1 MKKIYLVL
9 FVILSVF
16 VFSCKD
22 NLISDDLSSN
32 QNSGAG
38 QVKVF
43 VKQSRLIGP
52 DVSDVDW
59 TVELRKS
66 GENNTISGKN
76 ENGYY
81 LFSGL
86 SDGTYNI
93 KVSGKI
99 DEVEKFTGSAQVTIT
114 NGNSVSVNVPIVATK
129 NLNAEVQS
137 TGYATITMDM
147 SGKLLSLL
155 NSMDKQL
162 YFEAYLS
169 TDLNE
174 NGNVIASLVEITY
187 DEQGNPFI
195 EFLDNKKV
203 EFQFMDPDY
212 KTNSP
217 EIPTGYYYLTF
228 SGLEML
234 NYTIKLKDNLVE
246 IGDGLTTNIVL
257 TQNDYELVQGNV
269 QYLDRP
275 TVFYIDNSNKDHVYN
290 SEYIG
295 NVTSYAGLSLFNPLG
310 FTNINSNISG
320 TLYLISDVEAYKEDE
335 ENGSKSFPGI
345 DDSGSTITSFGTD
358 IFSITNNISDSFV
371 SLNFTTLKNIKLTN
385 TTGTG
390 FILSDSTIDGTVIL
404 DTPIA
409 KNLNSDSVVNLDKSS
424 KLVIGQNFS
433 GELGI
438 RLSPENWQLGDTVV
452 TFENGVKPSNSNFYI
467 SESYDSQGN
476 SLDSKFYI
484 DDNGKLAQYDVTSQW
499 VNFAWNS
506 RVPCL
511 ITQTQ
516 AKNKTYTRIIDS
528 TGRDLNGFN
537 GISTYDENGTWY
549 FIANGY
555 DSRGNTVSSLYK
567 VSAST
572 EYTDT
577 VSPEKIEV
585 NGFLFDYVQAM
596 AFDDGKLY
604 FGYFLN
610 RGYNFYSYDVSK
622 EILTIIDWLGI
633 KMTNAN
639 SLDLTSFMVKGN
651 DFYFAT
657 TFTDTTQPAQ
667 VVTHSAIWKYT
678 LSEYT
683 SDDVVYYNLIP
694 AKTYVSED
702 VEYPVPY
709 YMTVSDNN
717 LKVGENFPDDST
729 FRITDLYSSE
739 DGSIYGLL
747 ANYIEKEGDGSVSND
762 ENKSFMRGSVF
773 KLEQNTSRQDNP
785 SAPIMNATHL
795 GLRNSFPLTLENLAT
810 AKQDFILPRKIVG
823 ILNKKLVIVDDGMVP
838 DSNGCNVDRFVLFD
852 LFDLAGEISETIDVG
867 TSFTTQA
874 SVSMDKYFFTIG
886 TLFESPEY

>member
-86 SDGTYNI
+86 SDGTYDI

-99 DEVEKFTGSAQVTIT
+99 NEVEKFTGSAKVTIT

-155 NSMDKQL
+155 NSMGEKP
-162 YFEAYLS
+162 YFSSVLVAGDNYYM
-169 TDLNE
+169 
-174 NGNVIASLVEITY
+174 ASLVKQNLDDQDNI
-187 DEQGNPFI
+187 DSI
-195 EFLDNKKV
+195 EFLDNQKV
-203 EFQFMDPDY
+203 EFQFMDLEDE
-212 KTNSP
+212 TNIS

-228 SGLEML
+228 SGLERF

-257 TQNDYELVQGNV
+257 TQNDYELVQWNSDSQG
-269 QYLDRP
+269 RP
-275 TVFYIDNSNKDHVYN
+275 TVFYIDNSNINHVYDTN
-290 SEYIG
+290 NTTI
-295 NVTSYAGLSLFNPLG
+295 TTYAGLSLANPLG

-320 TLYLISDVEAYKEDE
+320 TFYLISDVEAYKEGDE
-335 ENGSKSFPGI
+335 NSFSEI
-345 DDSGSTITSFGTD
+345 NDSGSTITSFGSK
-358 IFSITNNISDSFV
+358 IFSITNNNYDSFV
-371 SLNFTTLKNIKLTN
+371 SLYSTTLKNIKLTN
-385 TTGTG
+385 TTGAG
-390 FILSDSTIDGTVIL
+390 FKLNCCSIDGTVIL
-404 DTPIA
+404 DTHIA
-409 KNLNSDSVVNLDKSS
+409 KNSDSVVNLDKSS

-438 RLSPENWQLGDTVV
+438 CLSFEDWNIGDTVV
-452 TFENGVKPSNSNFYI
+452 TFENDEKPSNSNFYI
-467 SESYDSQGN
+467 SEDYDMPTGFASM
-476 SLDSKFYI
+476 FYI
-484 DDNGKLAQYDVTSQW
+484 DDKGKLAQYDATSQW

-506 RVPCL
+506 GNPCL

-528 TGRDLNGFN
+528 TGKYLNGFN
-537 GISTYDENGTWY
+537 EISTYDEKGTLY

-555 DSRGNTVSSLYK
+555 DSNGNTVSSLYK

-585 NGFLFDYVQAM
+585 NGISFDDVQAM

-610 RGYNFYSYDVSK
+610 RGYSFYSYDVAK
-622 EILTIIDWLGI
+622 EIFTTINSLSVP
-633 KMTNAN
+633 MTNAN
-639 SLDLTSFMVKGN
+639 SSDLTSFMVKGN

-657 TFTDTTQPAQ
+657 TFTDTQPAQ

-678 LSEYT
+678 LSEDI
-683 SDDVVYYNLIP
+683 SDNGVYYNLIP
-694 AKTYVSED
+694 AETYGSEE
-702 VEYPVPY
+702 VKYPVPY

-717 LKVGENFPDDST
+717 LKVGESFPENST

-747 ANYIEKEGDGSVSND
+747 ANYIEKEGEGSVGND
-762 ENKSFMRGSVF
+762 VNKSFMRGSVF
-773 KLEQNTSRQDNP
+773 KLEQNTSRQDN
-785 SAPIMNATHL
+785 SSVPIMNATHL

-838 DSNGCNVDRFVLFD
+838 DSNGCSVDRFVLFD
-852 LFDLAGEISETIDVG
+852 LAGDISETIDVG
-867 TSFTTQA
+867 ISFTTQA

>member
-52 DVSDVDW
+52 DVSEVTW

-86 SDGTYNI
+86 SDGTYDI
-93 KVSGKI
+93 KVSGKL

-155 NSMDKQL
+155 NSMGEKP
-162 YFEAYLS
+162 YFSSVLVAGDNYYM
-169 TDLNE
+169 
-174 NGNVIASLVEITY
+174 ASLIKQNL
-187 DEQGNPFI
+187 DDQDNIDSI
-195 EFLDNKKV
+195 EFLDNQKV
-203 EFQFMDPDY
+203 EFVDNISTTVSY
-212 KTNSP
+212 N
-217 EIPTGYYYLTF
+217 IPTGYYYLTF
-228 SGLEML
+228 SGLERF

-257 TQNDYELVQGNV
+257 TQNDYELVQWSSDSQG
-269 QYLDRP
+269 RP

-295 NVTSYAGLSLFNPLG
+295 NVTSYAGLSLSNPLG

-320 TLYLISDVEAYKEDE
+320 TLYLISNVEAYKEDE
-335 ENGSKSFPGI
+335 ENGPKNFPGI
-345 DDSGSTITSFGTD
+345 DDSGSTITSFGSN

-385 TTGTG
+385 ATGTG

-409 KNLNSDSVVNLDKSS
+409 KNSDSVVNLDKSS

-438 RLSPENWQLGDTVV
+438 CLSFEDWNIGDTVV
-452 TFENGVKPSNSNFYI
+452 TFENAEKPSNSNFYI
-467 SESYDSQGN
+467 SEDYDMPTGFASM
-476 SLDSKFYI
+476 FYI
-484 DDNGKLAQYDVTSQW
+484 DDNGKLAQYDATSQW

-506 RVPCL
+506 GEPCL

-516 AKNKTYTRIIDS
+516 AKNKTYTSIYDND
-528 TGRDLNGFN
+528 GYPLFDFN

-549 FIANGY
+549 FINNSY
-555 DSRGNTVSSLYK
+555 DSSALYSVTNPKNYEGVVEASLISIDDNLVTLSSIT
-567 VSAST
+567 AM
-572 EYTDT
+572 
-577 VSPEKIEV
+577 
-585 NGFLFDYVQAM
+585 DY
-596 AFDDGKLY
+596 DDGKLY
-604 FGYFLN
+604 MGYYDADCLN
-610 RGYNFYSYDVSK
+610 LCVIETSNGIGY
-622 EILTIIDWLGI
+622 
-633 KMTNAN
+633 
-639 SLDLTSFMVKGN
+639 LTSAEFKQVSNLTALLVDGDNVYM
-651 DFYFAT
+651 AT
-657 TFTDTTQPAQ
+657 KNPSADNSGI
-667 VVTHSAIWKYT
+667 THSAIWQLT
-678 LSEYT
+678 LELTENGYILSPAQTYI
-683 SDDVVYYNLIP
+683 DDSG
-694 AKTYVSED
+694 A
-702 VEYPVPY
+702 EYPVPY
-709 YMTVSDNN
+709 YQTSSDDD
-717 LKVGENFPDDST
+717 LKVGGSFPEKST
-729 FRITDLYSSE
+729 FRITDLYS
-739 DGSIYGLL
+739 DGNSVYGLL
-747 ANYIEKEGDGSVSND
+747 ANYIEKEGADSVGSND
-762 ENKSFMRGSVF
+762 KNKSFMRGSVF
-773 KLEQNTSRQDNP
+773 KLEQNTSRQKN
-785 SAPIMNATHL
+785 SSVPIMNATQL
-795 GLRNSFPLTLENLAT
+795 ELRKSFPLTSENLAT
-810 AKQDFILPRKIVG
+810 AKQYFILPRKIVG

-838 DSNGCNVDRFVLFD
+838 DVNEPNVDRFV
-852 LFDLAGEISETIDVG
+852 LFDLAGEISETIDVAVPFSTNG
-867 TSFTTQA
+867 VANTSDSLF
-874 SVSMDKYFFTIG
+874 YTINF
-886 TLFESPEY
+886 LFN

>member
-59 TVELRKS
+59 TVELYK
-66 GENNTISGKN
+66 ENDKFSGKN

-86 SDGTYNI
+86 SDGTYDI

-99 DEVEKFTGSAQVTIT
+99 NEVEKFTGSAQVTIT
-114 NGNSVSVNVPIVATK
+114 NGNSVSVNVPIVAK
-129 NLNAEVQS
+129 KEPVGDIES

-147 SGKLLSLL
+147 SGKLLNLL
-155 NSMDKQL
+155 NSTNKTP

-187 DEQGNPFI
+187 DEQQNPFI

-203 EFQFMDPDY
+203 EFQFMEPEDE
-212 KTNSP
+212 TNIF

-228 SGLEML
+228 SGLEVF

-310 FTNINSNISG
+310 FTNINDNISG
-320 TLYLISDVEAYKEDE
+320 TLYLIQNVEAYKEDE

-345 DDSGSTITSFGTD
+345 DDSGRTITSFGSN

-409 KNLNSDSVVNLDKSS
+409 KKLNSDSVVNLDKSS
-424 KLVIGQNFS
+424 KLVIGQKFS

-438 RLSPENWQLGDTVV
+438 CLSSEDWNIGDTVV
-452 TFENGVKPSNSNFYI
+452 TFENDEKPSNSNFYI

-484 DDNGKLAQYDVTSQW
+484 DDNGKLAQYDATSQW

-506 RVPCL
+506 IAPCL

-528 TGRDLNGFN
+528 TGRYLNGFN

-549 FIANGY
+549 FIANGS
-555 DSRGNTVSSLYK
+555 DSSGYTVSSLYK

-585 NGFLFDYVQAM
+585 SIPDLPAGVNLPSVTAMDY
-596 AFDDGKLY
+596 DNGKLY
-604 FGYFLN
+604 MGFYETELFSFYVIDTASNNCSSASVSLN
-610 RGYNFYSYDVSK
+610 HIPVDK
-622 EILTIIDWLGI
+622 LTALLVEGDNVYMATKNPYID
-633 KMTNAN
+633 N
-639 SLDLTSFMVKGN
+639 SRI
-651 DFYFAT
+651 
-657 TFTDTTQPAQ
+657 
-667 VVTHSAIWKYT
+667 THSAIWQLTLEQTENGYILSPAQTYT
-678 LSEYT
+678 DANEET
-683 SDDVVYYNLIP
+683 N
-694 AKTYVSED
+694 
-702 VEYPVPY
+702 PVPY
-709 YMTVSDNN
+709 YQTSSDIFE
-717 LKVGENFPDDST
+717 GEIDDST

-747 ANYIEKEGDGSVSND
+747 ANYIEKEGDGSVGED
-762 ENKSFMRGSVF
+762 DKNKSFMRGSVF

-785 SAPIMNATHL
+785 SDPIMNATQL
-795 GLRNSFPLTLENLAT
+795 ELRKSFPLTSENLAT
-810 AKQDFILPRKIVG
+810 AKQYFILPRKIVG

-852 LFDLAGEISETIDVG
+852 LAGEISETIDVG
-867 TSFTTQA
+867 TIFTTEA
-874 SVSMDKYFFTIG
+874 SVSSNKFFTFDP
-886 TLFESPEY
+886 LFDAQ

>member
-86 SDGTYNI
+86 SDGTYDI

-99 DEVEKFTGSAQVTIT
+99 DELEKFTGSAKVTIT

-155 NSMDKQL
+155 NSTDKPP
-162 YFEAYLS
+162 YFEVYLS

-174 NGNVIASLVEITY
+174 YGNVIASLVEITY
-187 DEQGNPFI
+187 DEQDNPVI

-203 EFQFMDPDY
+203 EFQFMDPEY

-275 TVFYIDNSNKDHVYN
+275 TVFYINNSNNDHVYN

-295 NVTSYAGLSLFNPLG
+295 NVTSYAGLSLSNPLG
-310 FTNINSNISG
+310 FTNINDNISG
-320 TLYLISDVEAYKEDE
+320 TLYLISDE

-345 DDSGSTITSFGTD
+345 DDSGSTITSLGTD

-371 SLNFTTLKNIKLTN
+371 SFNLTTLKNIKLTN

-484 DDNGKLAQYDVTSQW
+484 DDNGKLAQYDATSQW

-506 RVPCL
+506 GNPCL

-528 TGRDLNGFN
+528 TGRYLNGFN
-537 GISTYDENGTWY
+537 GISTYDGNRTWY

-555 DSRGNTVSSLYK
+555 DSSGYTVTSLYK

-585 NGFLFDYVQAM
+585 SIPDSPAGVNLPSVTAMDY
-596 AFDDGKLY
+596 DNGKLY
-604 FGYFLN
+604 MGFYETELFPFYVIDTASNNCSSASVSLN
-610 RGYNFYSYDVSK
+610 HIPVDK
-622 EILTIIDWLGI
+622 LTALLVDGDNVYI
-633 KMTNAN
+633 
-639 SLDLTSFMVKGN
+639 
-651 DFYFAT
+651 AT
-657 TFTDTTQPAQ
+657 TLTDTTQQ
-667 VVTHSAIWKYT
+667 NVSTTHSAIWQLT
-678 LSEYT
+678 LEQTENGYILSPAQT
-683 SDDVVYYNLIP
+683 STDDPEAIN
-694 AKTYVSED
+694 
-702 VEYPVPY
+702 PVPY
-709 YMTVSDNN
+709 YQTSSDIFD
-717 LKVGENFPDDST
+717 GTTDDST
-729 FRITDLYSSE
+729 FRITDLYS
-739 DGSIYGLL
+739 DGTSVYGLL
-747 ANYIEKEGDGSVSND
+747 ANYIEKDQRTPDPNVY
-762 ENKSFMRGSVF
+762 MRGSVL
-773 KLEQNTSRQDNP
+773 KLVENSNRESYD
-785 SAPIMNATHL
+785 PIMNATHD
-795 GLRNSFPLTLENLAT
+795 GLINSFPISSNDIPDV
-810 AKQDFILPRKIVG
+810 KQNFILPRKIVG
-823 ILNKKLVIVDDGMVP
+823 VMNKKLVIVDDGMVP
-838 DSNGCNVDRFVLFD
+838 DSNDCNVDRFV

-874 SVSMDKYFFTIG
+874 SVSSNKFFTSDP
-886 TLFESPEY
+886 LFDAQQY

>member
-52 DVSDVDW
+52 DVSEVTW

-86 SDGTYNI
+86 SDGTYDI
-93 KVSGKI
+93 KVSGKLG
-99 DEVEKFTGSAQVTIT
+99 EVEKFTGSAQVTIT
-114 NGNSVSVNVPIVATK
+114 NGDSVSVNVPIVATK

-155 NSMDKQL
+155 NSMGEKP
-162 YFEAYLS
+162 YFSSVLVAGDNYYM
-169 TDLNE
+169 
-174 NGNVIASLVEITY
+174 ASLVKQNLDDQDNI
-187 DEQGNPFI
+187 DSI
-195 EFLDNKKV
+195 EFLDNQKV
-203 EFQFMDPDY
+203 EFQFMDLEDE
-212 KTNSP
+212 TNIF

-228 SGLEML
+228 SGLERF

-257 TQNDYELVQGNV
+257 TQNDYELVQWSSDSQG
-269 QYLDRP
+269 RP

-295 NVTSYAGLSLFNPLG
+295 NVTSYAGLSLSNPLG

-320 TLYLISDVEAYKEDE
+320 TLYLISNVEAYKEDE
-335 ENGSKSFPGI
+335 ENGPKNFPGI
-345 DDSGSTITSFGTD
+345 DDSGSTITSFGSN

-385 TTGTG
+385 ATGTG

-409 KNLNSDSVVNLDKSS
+409 KNSDSVVNLDKSS

-438 RLSPENWQLGDTVV
+438 CLSFEDWNIGDTVV
-452 TFENGVKPSNSNFYI
+452 TFENDEKPSNSNFYI
-467 SESYDSQGN
+467 SEDYDMPTGFASM
-476 SLDSKFYI
+476 FYI
-484 DDNGKLAQYDVTSQW
+484 DDKGKLAQYDVTSQW

-506 RVPCL
+506 IAPCL

-585 NGFLFDYVQAM
+585 SIPNLPTVVNLSSVTAMDY
-596 AFDDGKLY
+596 DDGKLY
-604 FGYFLN
+604 MGFYDADCLNLCVIETSNGIGY
-610 RGYNFYSYDVSK
+610 
-622 EILTIIDWLGI
+622 
-633 KMTNAN
+633 
-639 SLDLTSFMVKGN
+639 LTSAEFKQVSNLTALLVDGDN
-651 DFYFAT
+651 VYIAT
-657 TFTDTTQPAQ
+657 TLTDTTQQ
-667 VVTHSAIWKYT
+667 NVSTTHSAIWQLT
-678 LSEYT
+678 LEQTENGYILSPAQT
-683 SDDVVYYNLIP
+683 YND
-694 AKTYVSED
+694 ATGATN
-702 VEYPVPY
+702 PVPY
-709 YMTVSDNN
+709 YLTQYDDKLTINSSFP
-717 LKVGENFPDDST
+717 ENST

-747 ANYIEKEGDGSVSND
+747 ANYIEKEGEGSVGND
-762 ENKSFMRGSVF
+762 VNKSFMRGSVF
-773 KLEQNTSRQDNP
+773 KLEQNTSQQDNP
-785 SAPIMNATHL
+785 SDSIMNATHL
-795 GLRNSFPLTLENLAT
+795 RLRNSFPLTLENLAT

-823 ILNKKLVIVDDGMVP
+823 ILNKKLVIVDDGMIP
-838 DSNGCNVDRFVLFD
+838 DVNEPNVDRFV
-852 LFDLAGEISETIDVG
+852 LFDLAGEISETIDVAVPFSTNG
-867 TSFTTQA
+867 VANTSDSLF
-874 SVSMDKYFFTIG
+874 YTINS
-886 TLFESPEY
+886 LFN

>member
-275 TVFYIDNSNKDHVYN
+275 TVFYINNSNNDHVYN

-320 TLYLISDVEAYKEDE
+320 TLYLISDVEAYN
-335 ENGSKSFPGI
+335 ENSQKSFPGI
-345 DDSGSTITSFGTD
+345 DDSGRTITSFGSN

-747 ANYIEKEGDGSVSND
+747 ANYIEKEGEGSVGND
-762 ENKSFMRGSVF
+762 VNKSFMRGSVF
-773 KLEQNTSRQDNP
+773 KLEQNTAQQDNP
-785 SAPIMNATHL
+785 SDPIMNATHL

-810 AKQDFILPRKIVG
+810 AKQYFILPRKIVG

-852 LFDLAGEISETIDVG
+852 LAGEISETIDVG
-867 TSFTTQA
+867 ISFTTQA
-874 SVSMDKYFFTIG
+874 SVSMNKYFFTTG